1 MTENTKFTEGKS
13 KANIAIK
20 LIEDAC
26 NKNMGTNIDKHAL
39 TGNQK
44 GDNKTVVTH
53 IAHSAH
59 ETGKTLK
66 TDVKHDKEE
75 NRTEVLVGENVRV
88 DRNAR
93 NSGNDF
99 LEGKNVRMDRNARND
114 ETDIL
119 VGENV
124 RVDEN
129 ARNGGTSGVR
139 MRKHVHNKAGD
150 NMADITDHGD
160 TLKTSKRV
168 SWMGSYTVIY
178 IIFYN
183 KNKKSI
189 QNVFY
194 ILMFGKTWMAFFC
207 HYCFAC
213 IFYSV

>member
-44 GDNKTVVTH
+44 GDNKTLVTH

-75 NRTEVLVGENVRV
+75 NRTDILVGENVRV

-99 LEGKNVRMDRNARND
+99 LEGKNVRMDGNARND
-114 ETDIL
+114 
-119 VGENV
+119 
-124 RVDEN
+124 
-129 ARNGGTSGVR
+129 GTSGVR

-150 NMADITDHGD
+150 NMADITDNGD

-178 IIFYN
+178 IIFYSKN
-183 KNKKSI
+183 KN
-189 QNVFY
+189 QFR
-194 ILMFGKTWMAFFC
+194 MPF
-207 HYCFAC
+207 
-213 IFYSV
+213 IF

>member
-26 NKNMGTNIDKHAL
+26 NKNMGTNIDEHAL

-44 GDNKTVVTH
+44 GDKKIVVTY

-75 NRTEVLVGENVRV
+75 NRTVI
-88 DRNAR
+88 
-93 NSGNDF
+93 
-99 LEGKNVRMDRNARND
+99 LEGKNVRVDGNARNSG
-114 ETDIL
+114 TDILVGKNVCMDGNARNGGTDNL

-129 ARNGGTSGVR
+129 ARNGGPSCVR
-139 MRKHVHNKAGD
+139 MRKHVHKKAGD

-178 IIFYN
+178 IFIYFIVKIKNQFKMSFIF
-183 KNKKSI
+183 
-189 QNVFY
+189 
-194 ILMFGKTWMAFFC
+194 
-207 HYCFAC
+207 
-213 IFYSV
+213 